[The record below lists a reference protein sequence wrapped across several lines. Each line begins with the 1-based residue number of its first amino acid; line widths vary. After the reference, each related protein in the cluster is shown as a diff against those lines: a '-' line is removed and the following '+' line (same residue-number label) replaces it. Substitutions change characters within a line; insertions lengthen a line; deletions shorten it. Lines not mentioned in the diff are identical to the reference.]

1 MTRFLPAAPLR
12 GLRLA
17 VGLAIS
23 LAFGL
28 PLTAFAAADYA
39 IVNARIDT
47 QNEWAP
53 WAHAIA
59 VSGDKIVYVGEPGTD
74 EWKNV
79 VGPSTKIHDLQGKL
93 VLPGFIDSHTH
104 PGLVML
110 SSWHTILPWTMDPH
124 EQLRFL
130 RDWAKAH
137 PDRPVIDAEMY
148 PTQMFGAAGPT
159 RQLIDQYIPDRA
171 VIWEDFSGHSVALNS
186 RALKLMGIDKNTP
199 DPEPGVSYFVRDKD
213 GNPTGWAKENAAGD
227 FLPKLYKAVKWSPP
241 LQVTADGLAT
251 TLDYLT
257 TKGVMAVFDARTE
270 EGTLQALSQLE
281 RAHRLHLYYEGS
293 VLLQTRAEVSARL
306 DEVRDL
312 QRKYGSKHLRINT
325 LKLFLDGT
333 NELAT
338 SSLLEPFTH
347 EPNKRVDPRMSKDDL
362 LATLLDMNER
372 GVDMHIHM
380 TGDRAFRTALDAVQ
394 GARAKLG
401 DKWRIQVSF
410 AHCELI
416 SDQDFARVAPL
427 GVIINWTPHWS
438 GGYFQGVLETLG
450 PVRHANLYRFQPIIS
465 LGGTVTFGSD
475 TTTMYEWSRAD
486 PFFGMQIAHT
496 RFDVE
501 PRYQAYGMKAP
512 ASEMLQLTD
521 LVRGYTR
528 NGAKQLRLSDKM
540 GSIEPGKLANFMV
553 MNQDLFEVAADK
565 IHETAPTAVVFEG
578 DVVKGSL

>member
-1 MTRFLPAAPLR
+1 MHPRLPAAAL
-12 GLRLA
+12 LALCFSRLA
-17 VGLAIS
+17 GAE
-23 LAFGL
+23 
-28 PLTAFAAADYA
+28 ADYA

-47 QNEWAP
+47 QSDWAP
-53 WAHAIA
+53 WAHALA
-59 VSGDKIVYVGEPGTD
+59 VSGDKIVYVGEPDG
-74 EWKNV
+74 EAWKSV
-79 VGPSTKIHDLQGKL
+79 VGPKTRIFDLHGKL

-110 SSWHTILPWTMDPH
+110 SSWHTILPWSMDPH
-124 EQLRFL
+124 EQLSFL

-148 PTQMFGAAGPT
+148 PTQMFGSAGPT

-171 VIWEDFSGHSVALNS
+171 VIWEDFSGHSVALNT
-186 RALKLMGIDKNTP
+186 RALQLMGIDKNTP

-213 GNPTGWAKENAAGD
+213 GNPTGWAKEDPVSRYA
-227 FLPKLYKAVKWSPP
+227 PKMFKAVKWSPP
-241 LQVTADGLAT
+241 LKVTADGLAK
-251 TLDYLT
+251 TLDFLT
-257 TKGVMAVFDARTE
+257 SKGVVAVFDARSE
-270 EGTLQALSQLE
+270 EGTLEAVAQLE
-281 RAHRLHLYYEGS
+281 HEHRLHLYYEGS
-293 VLLQTRAEVSARL
+293 VLLQTREELAAKLEEVARL
-306 DEVRDL
+306 QRRLGGKHVRV
-312 QRKYGSKHLRINT
+312 NT

-333 NELAT
+333 NELST
-338 SSLLEPFTH
+338 SSLLEPFSND
-347 EPNKRVDPRMSKDDL
+347 PAKRVDPRMSKDDL
-362 LATLLDMNER
+362 VATLVAMNER
-372 GVDMHIHM
+372 GVDLHIHM
-380 TGDRAFRTALDAVQ
+380 TGDRTFRTALDAVQ
-394 GARAKLG
+394 EARRRLG
-401 DKWRIQVSF
+401 EQWRIQVTF

-427 GVIINWTPHWS
+427 GVILNWTPHWS

-450 PVRHANLYRFQPIIS
+450 PQRHANLYRFQPVIS
-465 LGGTVTFGSD
+465 MGGTVTFGSD

-501 PRYQAYGMKAP
+501 PRYQAYGMKTP

-553 MNQDLFEVAADK
+553 LNQDLFEVAADK